1 VAANPSLRLLVGLFV
16 TLATI
21 SGFTLYTVREVRNL
35 RDEQTAI
42 SERNRLDSLQLLRIQ
57 NNLSEI
63 ALSMRDMADGAE
75 PYERIYWRQTFDRR
89 RTDLDQAIEAER
101 ALAPAERPAAQQERL
116 QDSRSTRFWET
127 MDAVFAETAAGRDEG
142 AVTLLRTTAA
152 AQHQE
157 LVSLVSQL
165 LVLNNLVQQDALQRN
180 REIYERVEGEIFT
193 LMAGLLLIVVVG
205 GVMVIGANRRAF
217 DDVQRMSGQ
226 LRTSP
231 GG

>member
-1 VAANPSLRLLVGLFV
+1 MTTDLSGDSRPERGSGSWFTAMTRAWRANPSLRLLVGLFV

-21 SGFTLYTVREVRNL
+21 SGFTLYTIREVRNL

-116 QDSRSTRFWET
+116 HSAVDPVLGDDGRGLRRDGRRPRRGGGHAPAHDGRHRSTRSSS
-127 MDAVFAETAAGRDEG
+127 ASSR
-142 AVTLLRTTAA
+142 
-152 AQHQE
+152 
-157 LVSLVSQL
+157 SCS
-165 LVLNNLVQQDALQRN
+165 
-180 REIYERVEGEIFT
+180 
-193 LMAGLLLIVVVG
+193 
-205 GVMVIGANRRAF
+205 
-217 DDVQRMSGQ
+217 S
-226 LRTSP
+226 
-231 GG
+231 